1 MIPGAAARSAAW
13 LAAAAALSATPVI
26 PAAAQQNIDY
36 FSGAFDCAWLEDEY
50 ERILAANERPEQLNF
65 GGVTVAKVVTAPMF
79 VIERIMG
86 LEFEE
91 PKAPSIGGSVNFS
104 GAVEDV
110 EAASRRKNCYQLSD
124 RILTERDE
132 GKLSS
137 VRPAPV
143 RSVLEEM
150 ESRRNERR
158 R

>member
-1 MIPGAAARSAAW
+1 MTASAARI
-13 LAAAAALSATPVI
+13 AAAAALCAAVAL
-26 PAAAQQNIDY
+26 PAAAQQNLDY
-36 FSGAFDCAWLEDEY
+36 NSAAFDCAWLEEEY
-50 ERILAANERPEQLNF
+50 DRILAANERPPRHNS

-79 VIERIMG
+79 VLERIMG

-110 EAASRRKNCYQLSD
+110 ESASRRKNCYLLSD

-137 VRPAPV
+137 VEPAPV

-150 ESRRNERR
+150 EMERR
-158 R
+158 RQGQGR